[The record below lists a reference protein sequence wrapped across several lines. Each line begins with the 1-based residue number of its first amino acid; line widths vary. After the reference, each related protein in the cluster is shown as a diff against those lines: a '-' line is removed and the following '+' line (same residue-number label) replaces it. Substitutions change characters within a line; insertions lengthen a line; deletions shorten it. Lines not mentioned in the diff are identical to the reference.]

1 MSNLE
6 NLTSKIIEDANKEA
20 EKLLSE
26 AKKEENKIVDEKI
39 KKANKAKEQIIER
52 AKRESKTKAERVI
65 SNAHLKVRNNKLEA
79 KQEMINKVFDE
90 AVIKLQNLSKDEYL
104 NFVKSSILS
113 LDIEGDEEIIVSP
126 NDKDKIDIS
135 LMLTLN
141 NQLKAKGKKALLKIS
156 NENRNIKGGF
166 ILYKNGI
173 EINNSFEALVDSLR
187 DELEQEIIEALFS

>member
-26 AKKEENKIVDEKI
+26 AKKEENKILDEKI
-39 KKANKAKEQIIER
+39 EKAHKAKEQIIENS
-52 AKRESKTKAERVI
+52 KREAKTKAERIV
-65 SNAHLKVRNNKLEA
+65 SNTHLKIRNNKLEA
-79 KQEMINKVFDE
+79 KQQMINKVFNE
-90 AVIKLQNLSKDEYL
+90 AIIKLQDLSKDEYL
-104 NFVKSSILS
+104 NFIKSSILY
-113 LDIEGDEEIIVSP
+113 LDIEGDEEIIMSA
-126 NDKDKIDIS
+126 NDKDKIGMNFIQ
-135 LMLTLN
+135 TLN
-141 NQLKAKGKKALLKIS
+141 NQLKDKGKKGLLKVS
-156 NENRNIKGGF
+156 NEDRNIKGGF

>member
-52 AKRESKTKAERVI
+52 AKRESRTKAERVI

-79 KQEMINKVFDE
+79 KQEMINKVFDK

>member
-26 AKKEENKIVDEKI
+26 AKKEENEIVDEKV
-39 KKANKAKEQIIER
+39 KKANKAKEQIIEKT
-52 AKRESKTKAERVI
+52 KREAKTKAERVI
-65 SNAHLKVRNNKLEA
+65 SNTHLKVRNNKLEA

-90 AVIKLQNLSKDEYL
+90 AVIKLQNLPQEEYL
-104 NFVKSSILS
+104 NFIKNSILS
-113 LDIEGDEEIIVSP
+113 LDIEGDEEIIVSS

-135 LMLTLN
+135 FMLTLN
-141 NQLKAKGKKALLKIS
+141 NKLKNKGKKELLKIS
-156 NENRNIKGGF
+156 NENRDIKGGF

>member
-141 NQLKAKGKKALLKIS
+141 NKLKAKGKKDLLKIS